1 MELALVDVNYITTA
15 EDLYAEGQ
23 DTPLPCERSP
33 FVYYGDDQ
41 ARFALGCMYLYGQ
54 AVKKDIFK
62 AACWF
67 ANMNNLNSFDMRTE
81 FFDLAE
87 EYRTGDNVERD
98 IDKAIDWYERIILCG
113 AGDYI

>member
-1 MELALVDVNYITTA
+1 
-15 EDLYAEGQ
+15 
-23 DTPLPCERSP
+23 
-33 FVYYGDDQ
+33 
-41 ARFALGCMYLYGQ
+41 MYLYGQ

-113 AGDYI
+113 AGDYIQKKSLLVLAEIYFKGDKVDNDVDKDLDYYERAANLVTE